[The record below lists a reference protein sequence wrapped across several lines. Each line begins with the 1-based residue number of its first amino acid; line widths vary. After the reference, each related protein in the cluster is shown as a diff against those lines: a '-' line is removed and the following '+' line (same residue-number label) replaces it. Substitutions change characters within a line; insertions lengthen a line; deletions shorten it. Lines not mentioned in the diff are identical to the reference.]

1 MANRLC
7 FIVNKDN
14 KVETKQIEFK
24 WIGGLAFSQRVK
36 CASSLANSVKQTL
49 PIYNHLEISTKS
61 LNDTGI
67 ALSAF
72 NLKLDGLPVESIYH
86 SSRIY
91 EDGTQYEFLKHYKP
105 GDAKKFINENGKGKM
120 IGFKYNEV
128 EYPISPVTAFYNWIY
143 INALAKSE
151 LSDDVLKYD
160 AFTDIEFNDK
170 RALNCQARAAALY
183 VAIVRR
189 KMENYF
195 LSSFNRFLEAYAL
208 FVD

>member
-1 MANRLC
+1 
-7 FIVNKDN
+7 
-14 KVETKQIEFK
+14 
-24 WIGGLAFSQRVK
+24 
-36 CASSLANSVKQTL
+36 
-49 PIYNHLEISTKS
+49 
-61 LNDTGI
+61 
-67 ALSAF
+67 
-72 NLKLDGLPVESIYH
+72 
-86 SSRIY
+86 
-91 EDGTQYEFLKHYKP
+91 
-105 GDAKKFINENGKGKM
+105 M